1 MASATTRD
9 FSRHMQ
15 GRQVRQAAQPAGA
28 LDVRPEI
35 SLPSLHVPAHWL
47 RDPAFYQRCLSDAA
61 ARFSLG
67 PVNHNLAQRLGSRAL
82 PMDYS
87 VVADL
92 EYLQALAE
100 IDGRVGPGLEYSNLD
115 SVLVLDGVDLAAPKG
130 GTGVSRS
137 AIRKLIKKGGLV
149 AEKSDQEL
157 GTCSVCLEEL
167 SSPDGAELLR
177 MDCSHLYHQRCILPW
192 LEKRNSCPT
201 CRREVG
207 R

>member
-1 MASATTRD
+1 
-9 FSRHMQ
+9 
-15 GRQVRQAAQPAGA
+15 
-28 LDVRPEI
+28 
-35 SLPSLHVPAHWL
+35 
-47 RDPAFYQRCLSDAA
+47 
-61 ARFSLG
+61 
-67 PVNHNLAQRLGSRAL
+67 
-82 PMDYS
+82 MDYS

-177 MDCSHLYHQRCILPW
+177 MDCSHLYHRRCILPW
-192 LEKRNSCPT
+192 LEKRNSCPN